1 MIAIPGESSA
11 NDLESLQAEA
21 MAIFHRYAE
30 EQQSLLGL
38 SLSENAQRNL
48 GQFFA
53 INLRDFPGNYVVALM
68 LVTGRYWN
76 SLGLEFWR
84 KIIDLVGES
93 ELGTLT
99 LVLFLRKWLRVEILP
114 VVTASNRVTLRVKE
128 RTQIYGQG
136 SEGDKE
142 LNWMDER
149 LLSDLG
155 IEKSTLEM
163 WRRSVRL
170 HSS

>member
-68 LVTGRYWN
+68 LITGRYWH

-84 KIIDLVGES
+84 KIIDLLGES

>member
-11 NDLESLQAEA
+11 NDLESLKAEA

-30 EQQSLLGL
+30 EQQSLLGI

-48 GQFFA
+48 EQFFA

-68 LVTGRYWN
+68 LITGRYWN
-76 SLGLEFWR
+76 SLGLDFWR
-84 KIIDLVGES
+84 NIIDLVGES
-93 ELGTLT
+93 EIGALT
-99 LVLFLRKWLRVEILP
+99 VVLFLRKWLQVEMLP
-114 VVTASNRVTLRVKE
+114 VVTASNRVTRRVKE
-128 RTQIYGQG
+128 RTQIYGKS
-136 SEGDKE
+136 SEGDEE

-149 LLSDLG
+149 LLSDLR

-163 WRRSVRL
+163 WRRSISQRL
-170 HSS
+170 